1 MKTFN
6 CWLIANVLPYVV
18 AISCYIAIGCIGLRM
33 NCFSFWDYF
42 VVFGCGGIFSIIVMI
57 YTYCNIEEVLSC
69 RFIWGNSN
77 VSIFSF
83 SLIYTLRKGILA
95 FLLPGAIYFSIFL
108 FSMEDNKNNET
119 VKVTEQVKANPKP
132 SVSEKKEAKD
142 KEVVMVCEY
151 IEKGDYYIYHPEQCM
166 AQNDNNLVFLSENGI
181 KIETLF
187 NESES
192 LDIHYQNGIKHNE
205 ECGWNTTYKHRS
217 KAGYFLSGK
226 NSDGIIYYQK
236 TVKKDSGSYYTIR
249 IEYPESEKDFG
260 DQYIKYYIKRFPEQL

>member
-18 AISCYIAIGCIGLRM
+18 AISCYFAIGGLGLRM

-95 FLLPGAIYFSIFL
+95 FLLPGAIYF
-108 FSMEDNKNNET
+108 
-119 VKVTEQVKANPKP
+119 P
-132 SVSEKKEAKD
+132 S
-142 KEVVMVCEY
+142 
-151 IEKGDYYIYHPEQCM
+151 
-166 AQNDNNLVFLSENGI
+166 F
-181 KIETLF
+181 F
-187 NESES
+187 
-192 LDIHYQNGIKHNE
+192 
-205 ECGWNTTYKHRS
+205 
-217 KAGYFLSGK
+217 F
-226 NSDGIIYYQK
+226 
-236 TVKKDSGSYYTIR
+236 
-249 IEYPESEKDFG
+249 
-260 DQYIKYYIKRFPEQL
+260 

>member
-18 AISCYIAIGCIGLRM
+18 AISCYFAIGGLGLRM

-95 FLLPGAIYFSIFL
+95 FLLPGAIYFSILLFL
-108 FSMEDNKNNET
+108 MEDNKNNET
-119 VKVTEQVKANPKP
+119 EQV
-132 SVSEKKEAKD
+132 
-142 KEVVMVCEY
+142 
-151 IEKGDYYIYHPEQCM
+151 
-166 AQNDNNLVFLSENGI
+166 
-181 KIETLF
+181 T
-187 NESES
+187 
-192 LDIHYQNGIKHNE
+192 
-205 ECGWNTTYKHRS
+205 
-217 KAGYFLSGK
+217 
-226 NSDGIIYYQK
+226 
-236 TVKKDSGSYYTIR
+236 
-249 IEYPESEKDFG
+249 
-260 DQYIKYYIKRFPEQL
+260 